1 MRLYEVA
8 TKFSDER
15 HCIEHLVNMRW
26 PNGVKCVY
34 CKSDWVARYDTH
46 GKTGKFRRVYECGDC
61 HKQFTAQSGTL
72 FHDSHLPLHKWF
84 MAIALM
90 CESKKGMSAKQLER
104 ALGVSYK
111 TAWYLAHR
119 IREAM
124 QDSDGFLSGIVEM
137 DETYVGGKV
146 KGKGHWEGR
155 QNKTPVIG
163 MRERGGKLK
172 FIKTEDTKGTTIKSL
187 VEQHISKDVRV
198 VMTDDSAIYPTL
210 MKHKAIPHRIVTHS
224 RGEYVRYTKS
234 GPIHTNTV
242 ESAFSLLKR
251 GIIGTYHQLS
261 SKHMQRYLHEFEWRF
276 NRRKDQSAMHGL
288 VLKNLAGC
296 KGLPYKSLTRKTPL
310 TSPATTETW
319 PK

>member
-1 MRLYEVA
+1 MRLIDVHERFA
-8 TKFSDER
+8 TEQQ
-15 HCIEHLVNMRW
+15 CIEHLVNMRW
-26 PNGVKCVY
+26 PHGVKCVY

-72 FHDSHLPLHKWF
+72 FHDSHLPLQKWF
-84 MAIALM
+84 VAIALI
-90 CESKKGMSAKQLER
+90 CESKKGMSANQLAR
-104 ALGVSYK
+104 SLGVTYK

-124 QDSDGFLSGIVEM
+124 QEGGFLSGVVEM

-146 KGKGHWEGR
+146 RGKGVWEGR

-172 FIKTEDTKGTTIKSL
+172 FIKAEDTKGKTIKEL
-187 VEQHISKDVRV
+187 VEQHISPDVRV
-198 VMTDDSAIYPTL
+198 VMTDDSAIYPHVI
-210 MKHKAIPHRIVTHS
+210 KEKNIQHRVVTHS
-224 RGEYVRYTKS
+224 KGEYVRYTKS

-251 GIIGTYHQLS
+251 GIVGTYHQLS
-261 SKHMQRYLHEFEWRF
+261 VKHLQRYCNEFAWRF
-276 NRRKDQSAMHGL
+276 NRRKEQTVMHSL
-288 VLKNLAGC
+288 VLKSMTEQRAM
-296 KGLPYKSLTRKTPL
+296 PYKSLVSQKE
-310 TSPATTETW
+310 SI
-319 PK
+319 